1 MKRSQ
6 QVLSFLIMF
15 EIQFSNW
22 IKMSSQGSSYDDP
35 SHFLMSQKL
44 ILNFIHCIYN
54 NALIAFSGYK
64 IEESQ
69 VNILW
74 IYLFLALL
82 GLCCY
87 SDFSPVSVSRG
98 ISVVAV
104 LRFPISVACLV
115 AEHGLQ
121 GAQVSVSV
129 AHGSVAVATR
139 ALEHRLSSCG
149 TLA

>member
-54 NALIAFSGYK
+54 NALIAFRK
-64 IEESQ
+64 IIQNSQ
-69 VNILW
+69 TKRIPIAAVASIKIIDPHVDATSENIIISPPYSLKLILSYISSVNPLT
-74 IYLFLALL
+74 Y
-82 GLCCY
+82 
-87 SDFSPVSVSRG
+87 FSP
-98 ISVVAV
+98 
-104 LRFPISVACLV
+104 L
-115 AEHGLQ
+115 
-121 GAQVSVSV
+121 
-129 AHGSVAVATR
+129 
-139 ALEHRLSSCG
+139 
-149 TLA
+149 